1 MSNRTA
7 RPRLR
12 LSPLILIPAL
22 AACAGGG
29 GPEAPDP
36 EATAHA
42 ALETITAADMAREIG
57 VLAHDSMKGRDTPSP
72 ELEEAAD
79 HLASRFRAMGL
90 EPAGENGTYID
101 RFEWE
106 VSRLDDAA
114 TVIRA
119 EGVEG
124 SALEYGVD
132 FFLVPGPQPT
142 AAEAVYAGVAGE
154 ASASSDY
161 QGRIMVMDHPVAALD
176 QSWQQTMMAGLQP
189 AMMSGVAGIIFIL
202 DPAFPADMVGQLAGA
217 TAGQQAPVPIAV
229 MTSTGAERLV
239 EGAGGDLEAL
249 RAADGAQVV
258 GDAPIAIGWER
269 TNETH
274 NPPNVVAMLPGSD
287 AVLRESYVVLT
298 AHFDHVGI
306 GSPDES
312 GDSIYNGADDDAS
325 GTAAVLEMAEAFA
338 SLPVAPAR
346 SVIFLA
352 VSGEEQGLLGSMA
365 YAADPPMIEIDQVVA
380 NVNMDMISRNAP
392 DTVIAIGQEYSTLEA
407 DLDEIT
413 AHHGEELGLNVIV
426 DPFPEENFFF
436 RSDQLAFIQQGIPAV
451 FFTTHEH
458 EDYHRPSDEPERADA
473 DKAARIAKLGFLLA
487 YHIAQDPTAPEWT
500 EEGRA
505 QIDEML
511 QQSPF

>member
-1 MSNRTA
+1 M
-7 RPRLR
+7 P
-12 LSPLILIPAL
+12 SP
-22 AACAGGG
+22 
-29 GPEAPDP
+29 EQPDG
-36 EATAHA
+36 ESTESRAHA
-42 ALETITAADMAREIG
+42 AMTTITAGDIAREVG

-72 ELEEAAD
+72 ELEAAAD
-79 HLASRFRAMGL
+79 YLASRFQAMGL

-106 VSRLDDAA
+106 VSRLDDAV
-114 TVIRA
+114 TVVQA
-119 EGVEG
+119 AGVEG
-124 SALEYGVD
+124 TGLEYGVD
-132 FFLVPGPQPT
+132 FFLVPGRQAT
-142 AAEAVYAGVAGE
+142 TAEAVYAGVAGE
-154 ASASSDY
+154 ASASTDY
-161 QGRIMVMDHPVAALD
+161 QGSVVVMDHPVTTFD

-189 AMMSGVAGIIFIL
+189 AMMSGAAAIVFVL
-202 DPAFPADMVGQLAGA
+202 DPAFPADLVGQLAGA
-217 TAGQQAPVPIAV
+217 TAGQQAPVPVAFL
-229 MTSTGAERLV
+229 TSTAAERLV
-239 EGAGGDLEAL
+239 EQAGGDLPAL
-249 RAADGAQVV
+249 RSTDGAQSI
-258 GDAPIAIGWER
+258 GDTPIAIDWER
-269 TNETH
+269 SIETH
-274 NPPNVVAMLPGSD
+274 TPPNVVAVLPGSD
-287 AVLRESYVVLT
+287 SVLRESYVVLS

-352 VSGEEQGLLGSMA
+352 VSGEEKGLLGSMA
-365 YAADPPMIEIDQVVA
+365 YAADPPLIEIDQVVA

-392 DTVIAIGQEYSTLEA
+392 DTVIAIGQEYTTLEA
-407 DLDEIT
+407 HLDEIT
-413 AHHGEELGLNVIV
+413 SHHGEELGLNVIL
-426 DPFPEENFFF
+426 DPYPEENFFF

-458 EDYHRPSDEPERADA
+458 EDYHQPSDEPERVNA

-487 YHIAQDPTAPEWT
+487 YHIAQDPAAPEWT

-505 QIDEML
+505 RIEEML